1 MAYRNLSHTEV
12 TISNKAKLSGIYETK
27 VWDKFHIS
35 WLVVRLSILLYQ
47 KAFLKTRLKR
57 TVFNPVVELWKF
69 IKWQNE
75 TNFME
80 SINKLYL
87 ISQI

>member
-12 TISNKAKLSGIYETK
+12 TISNKAKLSGICETK

-35 WLVVRLSILLYQ
+35 WLAVRLSILLCQ
-47 KAFLKTRLKR
+47 KAFLKTGVKR
-57 TVFNPVVELWKF
+57 TVFNPVMELWKF
-69 IKWQNE
+69 IQWQNE

-80 SINKLYL
+80 IE
-87 ISQI
+87 